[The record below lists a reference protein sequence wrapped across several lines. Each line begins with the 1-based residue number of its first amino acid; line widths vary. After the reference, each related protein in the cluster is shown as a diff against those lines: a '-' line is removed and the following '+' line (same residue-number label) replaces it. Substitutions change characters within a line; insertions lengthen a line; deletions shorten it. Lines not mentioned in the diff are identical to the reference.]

1 MYNIFKRFFDI
12 LFGLI
17 LAISTFP
24 LLALVI
30 LLVKLTSK
38 GPAFYLGER
47 TGLNDNTFYIF
58 KIRTMIVNAE
68 LLGGPSTALNDKR
81 LISIGPFLR
90 KYKLDEL
97 PQIYNIL
104 KGDMSFVGPR
114 PQVKKYTSL
123 YKGEEKIILTVR
135 PGLTDYSTLHFMNM
149 DMTLGDGLV
158 DEKYLKEVEPKKN
171 LLRIKYVK
179 EKSFF
184 IDIYILFKTAIK
196 LIQSFFS

>member
-1 MYNIFKRFFDI
+1 MYNKFKRLFDI
-12 LFGLI
+12 FIALL
-17 LAISTFP
+17 LAIFTFP
-24 LLALVI
+24 LLVLVV
-30 LLVKLTSK
+30 LSVKLTSK
-38 GPAFYLGER
+38 GPVFYLGER
-47 TGLNDNTFYIF
+47 TGLNDNSFYIF
-58 KIRTMIVNAE
+58 KIRTMVVNAE

-81 LISIGPFLR
+81 LIKIGPFLR

-149 DMTLGDGLV
+149 DMTLGDSLV

-179 EKSFF
+179 EKSFRT
-184 IDIYILFKTAIK
+184 DLYILFKTFIK
-196 LIQSFFS
+196 LIQNFF

>member
-12 LFGLI
+12 FFGLI
-17 LAISTFP
+17 LAISTLP
-24 LLALVI
+24 LLVLVI

-47 TGLNDNTFYIF
+47 TGLNNNTFYIF

-90 KYKLDEL
+90 KFKLDEL

-158 DEKYLKEVEPKKN
+158 DEKYLKAVEPKKN

-184 IDIYILFKTAIK
+184 IDLYILFKTAIK
-196 LIQSFFS
+196 LTKNFFS

>member
-12 LFGLI
+12 FFGLI
-17 LAISTFP
+17 LAISTLP
-24 LLALVI
+24 LLVLVI

-47 TGLNDNTFYIF
+47 TGLNNNTFYIF

-90 KYKLDEL
+90 KFKLDEL

-184 IDIYILFKTAIK
+184 IDLYILFKTAIK
-196 LIQSFFS
+196 LTKNFFS

>member
-1 MYNIFKRFFDI
+1 MYNKFKRLFDI
-12 LFGLI
+12 SIALL
-17 LAISTFP
+17 LAIFTFP
-24 LLALVI
+24 LLVLVI
-30 LLVKLTSK
+30 LAVKLTSK

-47 TGLNDNTFYIF
+47 TGLNNISFYIF

-68 LLGGPSTALNDKR
+68 LIGGPSTALNDKR
-81 LISIGPFLR
+81 LIKIGPFLR

-179 EKSFF
+179 EKSFLT
-184 IDIYILFKTAIK
+184 DLYILFKTAIK
-196 LIQSFFS
+196 LIKNFF